1 MKYIYAVINSDKKI
15 IDAQNFG
22 IMINDT
28 TINVKGKHISEFF
41 DASLLELIN
50 SAISNNS
57 THISTTINNIIYII
71 EFRQVTGLNDGFETL
86 IKMSFYTRSTGY
98 DILENV
104 QVCLII
110 ADYNMIISHINEYVY
125 NIFGYIKTELIGK
138 NVTMLMPEEIAKDHN
153 SYVDRYK
160 STGNARIIGVK
171 NRIVM
176 GKHKDGHLVE
186 LSMTVN
192 KHYNDRDEPYFLAS
206 FTQLNRYFDKHY
218 ITFND
223 IAKYN
228 SSFVSNISHELRTPI
243 NGIYGMLDMMKETT
257 LTELQKYYVNMC
269 YTSAENLI
277 KILDDVMIYT
287 KSRDGCIQLAISSF
301 DLNECIEDTISLAY
315 SHINKDKNINI
326 VHYIHPDVKH
336 NVLGDQKI
344 LVRILNHIIEN
355 AIKFTSVGSIEIEV
369 HMMQFNIIKFS
380 ISDTGIGMTQEQLTE
395 LFQPYTQIDS
405 GVNKKYVGTGLGLS
419 ICKLLV
425 QLAGGEIYAI
435 SKLGRGSTFVFT
447 MKLDHDKN
455 KIYNEYEH
463 AYIGKRIC
471 IVDDNAINCMTLES
485 VLTRF
490 NFVVKTF
497 RSPIDAINHLKLC
510 KLENNDYDLIVMD
523 YHMPSMNGLDAVKQ
537 IEDYGIAT
545 GIIMLTS
552 VLSQHRI
559 KFSMLTQ
566 YSSRIKYCMY
576 KPIVSKQ
583 LYEILIKYFDGIFE
597 SNILTDT
604 NKPLHLPRQSNQLDV
619 TSKQDDKQNDKQGDK
634 HDDKQ
639 DDKYILVVDDN
650 TMNRNIMHI
659 ILEKYNYVTHD
670 ACNGLEAIEKIK
682 QHNNYYAIFMDIHMP
697 VLNGLDATE
706 KIIAD
711 GYTGPIIALTADVT
725 LDMTEK
731 INTVGFYDSI
741 YKPVTVDK
749 ILNIL
754 NSIKNIPPCAKLTPI
769 ITDNIITSTLNKTNI
784 NIIVVDDNYV
794 NTIIFYKYLE
804 VVEKKLG
811 ITITKTKFTNGKEL
825 CDYYLSDSCSD
836 TVDCIFM
843 DIEMPVMNGYQATIK
858 IREHDKNIHIIGLT
872 GHTEL
877 YHRDLFS
884 GVMSKPISIEN
895 TEREIQHILDINKSH
910 DLEKYININ
919 IVNGLKNIGEDT
931 LNRIINQWCTD
942 LDEKKTSINIKLS
955 IKDFKGIHFDAH
967 YIKGASYQIGSTM
980 LGDLFGE
987 LEQNALSENISMI
1000 VDTINKINKYYDK
1013 SISLIKQV
1021 YVNK

>member
-1 MKYIYAVINSDKKI
+1 MKDIYVTINNDKKI

-28 TINVKGKHISEFF
+28 TINVIDRQIAEFL
-41 DASLLELIN
+41 DVSLLELITN
-50 SAISNNS
+50 AIDNKSA
-57 THISTTINNIIYII
+57 HISTTINNIIYII
-71 EFRQVTGLNDGFETL
+71 EFRYISDFADHIGPIV
-86 IKMSFYTRSTGY
+86 KMSFYTRSAGY

-110 ADYNMIISHINEYVY
+110 ADYNMVISHINEYVY
-125 NIFGYIKTELIGK
+125 NIFGYIKTELIGQ
-138 NVTMLMPEEIAKDHN
+138 NVTMLMPEEIAKDHD
-153 SYVDRYK
+153 SYVNRYK

-176 GKHKDGHLVE
+176 GRHKDGHLIE

-192 KHYNDRDEPYFLAS
+192 KHYNEINEPYFLAS

-243 NGIYGMLDMMKETT
+243 NGIYGMLDMIKETT

-287 KSRDGCIQLAISSF
+287 KSRDGCIQLSISSF
-301 DLNECIEDTISLAY
+301 DLNEIIEDTVSLAY
-315 SHINKDKNINI
+315 SHISKDKNINI

-336 NVLGDQKI
+336 NVLGDRKI
-344 LVRILNHIIEN
+344 LIRILNHIIEN

-369 HMMQFNIIKFS
+369 YAMQFDIIKFS

-425 QLAGGEIYAI
+425 QLAGGEIYAT

-447 MKLDHDKN
+447 MKLEQDKN
-455 KIYNEYEH
+455 KIYDKYEH
-463 AYIGKRIC
+463 VHIGKRIC
-471 IVDDNAINCMTLES
+471 IVDDNAINCMTLDS

-497 RSPIDAINHLKLC
+497 RSPVDALNHLKLC
-510 KLENNDYDLIVMD
+510 KLENNQYDLIIMD
-523 YHMPSMNGLDAVKQ
+523 YHMHPMNGLEVVKH
-537 IEDYGIAT
+537 IEEYGIPT
-545 GIIMLTS
+545 DVIMLTS
-552 VLSQHRI
+552 VLSHNRI
-559 KFSMLTQ
+559 KFSTLTQ
-566 YSSRIKYCMY
+566 CSSRIKYCLY

-597 SNILTDT
+597 SNILSDMASQPVQPDLSHQISHTDMKD
-604 NKPLHLPRQSNQLDV
+604 NK
-619 TSKQDDKQNDKQGDK
+619 NDK
-634 HDDKQ
+634 H
-639 DDKYILVVDDN
+639 ILIVDDN

-659 ILEKYNYVTHD
+659 ILEKYNYITHD
-670 ACNGLEAIEKIK
+670 ASNGLEAIEKIK
-682 QHNNYYAIFMDIHMP
+682 QNNKYFAIFMDIHMP

-706 KIIAD
+706 KIIAS
-711 GYTGPIIALTADVT
+711 GYIGPIIALTADVT
-725 LDMTEK
+725 LEMSEK
-731 INTVGFYDSI
+731 INNIGFYDSI

-749 ILNIL
+749 LLNVL
-754 NSIKNIPPCAKLTPI
+754 NSVKNIVIPEANNC
-769 ITDNIITSTLNKTNI
+769 DNVSTVTSDICIPDVSEVPTI
-784 NIIVVDDNYV
+784 NIIVVDDNNV

-804 VVEKKLG
+804 MVEKKLG
-811 ITITKTKFTNGKEL
+811 ISITKTKFINGKEL
-825 CDYYLSDSCSD
+825 CDYYLSDSRHD
-836 TVDCIFM
+836 IVDCIFM

-858 IREHDKNIHIIGLT
+858 IKEHDKHIRIIGLT
-872 GHTEL
+872 GHDEL

-884 GVMSKPISIEN
+884 GVILKPISIEN
-895 TEREIQHILDINKSH
+895 TEREIQNILDINKSRE
-910 DLEKYININ
+910 LEKYININ

-931 LNRIINQWCTD
+931 LTRIINQWCKD
-942 LDEKKTSINIKLS
+942 LDERKNSINAKLGA
-955 IKDFKGIHFDAH
+955 KDFKGIHFDAH
-967 YIKGASYQIGSTM
+967 YVKGASYQIGCSM

-987 LEQNALSENISMI
+987 LEQLALNENI
-1000 VDTINKINKYYDK
+1000 DTIADIIAKINKYHTQ
-1013 SISLIKQV
+1013 SIISIKKV
-1021 YVNK
+1021 YNCVK